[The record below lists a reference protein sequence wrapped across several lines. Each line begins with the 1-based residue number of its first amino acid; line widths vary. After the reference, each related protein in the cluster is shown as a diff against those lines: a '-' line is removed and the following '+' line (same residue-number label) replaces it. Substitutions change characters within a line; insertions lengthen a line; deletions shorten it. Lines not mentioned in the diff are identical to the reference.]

1 MLYLAGQQE
10 DVLFEII
17 ILYICI
23 FDLTTAICRLK
34 GGFCWY
40 IVYLKGMWYFVQ
52 AWLFFARRLRCDL
65 LLYCGFAGSR
75 LATCCFDQIFDIFTI
90 TSVKDDDAHIWF
102 ELYYFPFFVEMQAVV
117 AARGV
122 YMFDSSGTSVFKMR
136 GQYICFDNEGTPCIP
151 FCTFH
156 PTGTQFFASLASVR

>member
-1 MLYLAGQQE
+1 M
-10 DVLFEII
+10 
-17 ILYICI
+17 
-23 FDLTTAICRLK
+23 TTAICRLI

-40 IVYLKGMWYFVQ
+40 IVYLKGMWYCVV
-52 AWLFFARRLRCDL
+52 
-65 LLYCGFAGSR
+65 S
-75 LATCCFDQIFDIFTI
+75 
-90 TSVKDDDAHIWF
+90 DDAHIWF

-156 PTGTQFFASLASVR
+156 PTGT